1 LRLRRPRVTDIIGS
15 PRTGSGL
22 DLRDK
27 LPMVSCGARL
37 DIPLPHIIMCVDGTN
52 GHTRGRRARR
62 IEVPDEPQE
71 PVLIYR
77 RTRSRGSDAPSQST
91 TDTGHYLEIGDMPAI
106 TVEAATST
114 DPEQESDGDD
124 FDYEDTDEVPYEGLD
139 ASTLV
144 NRGPPVP
151 SVYDDLSH

>member
-1 LRLRRPRVTDIIGS
+1 MRNLL
-15 PRTGSGL
+15 L
-22 DLRDK
+22 L
-27 LPMVSCGARL
+27 LL
-37 DIPLPHIIMCVDGTN
+37 YYYMCVDGTN
-52 GHTRGRRARR
+52 GHTRGRREVRR
-62 IEVPDEPQE
+62 REVPDEPQE

-77 RTRSRGSDAPSQST
+77 RTRSRGSDEPSQLT
-91 TDTGHYLEIGDMPAI
+91 IDTGHYLEIGDMPAI